1 MAFVELTKEENPKL
15 AVQVNNSLKYQDKD
29 GNLKDRQEVTALID
43 IVKEAGQVASMGKG
57 AVSLS
62 LNTESG
68 YKNYFVNKNDK
79 EDIVLVPTD
88 KNLQN
93 DKDNFIYFNKKV
105 DINNPDKHFY
115 SMSKSGN
122 SEQIVES
129 IKINTTDKSAYL
141 GARVTLSNKDLLQ
154 DMVKFEQDSG
164 EKAVATIGKN
174 SLTIETTSELQAKR
188 EAKSQEQNQSKEIP
202 VEIQDKNGNVVEK
215 TTTKKESP
223 EKKQFKPKAKS
234 KDKGQDIE
242 R

>member
-1 MAFVELTKEENPKL
+1 M
-15 AVQVNNSLKYQDKD
+15 
-29 GNLKDRQEVTALID
+29 
-43 IVKEAGQVASMGKG
+43 
-57 AVSLS
+57 
-62 LNTESG
+62 
-68 YKNYFVNKNDK
+68 
-79 EDIVLVPTD
+79 
-88 KNLQN
+88 
-93 DKDNFIYFNKKV
+93 
-105 DINNPDKHFY
+105 
-115 SMSKSGN
+115 
-122 SEQIVES
+122 
-129 IKINTTDKSAYL
+129 

>member
-1 MAFVELTKEENPKL
+1 
-15 AVQVNNSLKYQDKD
+15 
-29 GNLKDRQEVTALID
+29 
-43 IVKEAGQVASMGKG
+43 
-57 AVSLS
+57 
-62 LNTESG
+62 
-68 YKNYFVNKNDK
+68 
-79 EDIVLVPTD
+79 
-88 KNLQN
+88 
-93 DKDNFIYFNKKV
+93 
-105 DINNPDKHFY
+105 
-115 SMSKSGN
+115 MSKSGN
-122 SEQIVES
+122 SEQVVES

-215 TTTKKESP
+215 TTTKNESP
-223 EKKQFKPKAKS
+223 EKKQFKPKAKDKS
-234 KDKGQDIE
+234 KEQDIE